1 LLLKLL
7 YKNEIGGRNDLVEK
21 TKGISFKVVLAI
33 IIAVIVILAIIF
45 VVAKNKSNETNDRLE
60 KMAKEE
66 EIIQNIRNAFDA
78 GREEFVVNNATIEG
92 YQPSKI
98 DNGAEINPAIDLKN
112 IVISKLGDKVIDE
125 SNDTT
130 TELSLESLQTESGGK
145 VDLSDGYHV
154 YLTNGEDEN
163 IKFITIVYKDATFC
177 HGMAY
182 YDTENN
188 IVADTTDNLYPI
200 LVAQIRLS
208 ENDFSY
214 YLEPMKSVK

>member
-1 LLLKLL
+1 M
-7 YKNEIGGRNDLVEK
+7 EK

-66 EIIQNIRNAFDA
+66 EIIQNIRNAFEA

-130 TELSLESLQTESGGK
+130 TELSLESLQKESGGK

>member
-1 LLLKLL
+1 M
-7 YKNEIGGRNDLVEK
+7 EK

-130 TELSLESLQTESGGK
+130 TELSLESLQKESGGK

-154 YLTNGEDEN
+154 YLVNGEDEN

-188 IVADTTDNLYPI
+188 IVADTTDNLYPS

>member
-1 LLLKLL
+1 M
-7 YKNEIGGRNDLVEK
+7 EK

-45 VVAKNKSNETNDRLE
+45 VVAKNKSNETKDRLE

-98 DNGAEINPAIDLKN
+98 DNGAEINPAIELKN

-130 TELSLESLQTESGGK
+130 TELSLESLQKESGGK
-145 VDLSDGYHV
+145 VDLIDGYHV
-154 YLTNGEDEN
+154 YLVNGEDEN

>member
-1 LLLKLL
+1 M
-7 YKNEIGGRNDLVEK
+7 EK

-33 IIAVIVILAIIF
+33 IIAIIVILAIIF
-45 VVAKNKSNETNDRLE
+45 VVSKNKSNKTNDRLE

-92 YQPSKI
+92 YQPCKI

-130 TELSLESLQTESGGK
+130 TELSLESLQKESGGK

>member
-1 LLLKLL
+1 M
-7 YKNEIGGRNDLVEK
+7 EK

-45 VVAKNKSNETNDRLE
+45 VVSKNKSNETNDRLE

-130 TELSLESLQTESGGK
+130 TELSLESLQKESGGK

-200 LVAQIRLS
+200 LVAQIRLL

>member
-1 LLLKLL
+1 M
-7 YKNEIGGRNDLVEK
+7 EK

-33 IIAVIVILAIIF
+33 IIAIIVILAIIF
-45 VVAKNKSNETNDRLE
+45 VVSKNKSNKTNDRLG

-130 TELSLESLQTESGGK
+130 TELSLESLQKESGGK

>member
-1 LLLKLL
+1 M
-7 YKNEIGGRNDLVEK
+7 EK

-130 TELSLESLQTESGGK
+130 TELSLESLQKESGGK

-154 YLTNGEDEN
+154 YLVNGEDEN

-188 IVADTTDNLYPI
+188 IVADTTDNLYQI

>member
-1 LLLKLL
+1 M
-7 YKNEIGGRNDLVEK
+7 EK

-125 SNDTT
+125 SNETT
-130 TELSLESLQTESGGK
+130 TELSLESLQKESGGK

>member
-1 LLLKLL
+1 M
-7 YKNEIGGRNDLVEK
+7 EK

-33 IIAVIVILAIIF
+33 IIAIIVILTIIF
-45 VVAKNKSNETNDRLE
+45 VVSKNKSNETNDRLE

-130 TELSLESLQTESGGK
+130 TELSLESLQKESGGK

-154 YLTNGEDEN
+154 YLVNGEDEN

>member
-1 LLLKLL
+1 M
-7 YKNEIGGRNDLVEK
+7 EK

-130 TELSLESLQTESGGK
+130 TELSLESLQKESGGK

-154 YLTNGEDEN
+154 YLVNGEDEN

-188 IVADTTDNLYPI
+188 IVVDTTDNLYPI

>member
-1 LLLKLL
+1 M
-7 YKNEIGGRNDLVEK
+7 EK

-45 VVAKNKSNETNDRLE
+45 VVSKNKSNETNDRLE

-125 SNDTT
+125 SNETT
-130 TELSLESLQTESGGK
+130 TELSLESLQKESGGK

-154 YLTNGEDEN
+154 YLVNGEDEN

>member
-1 LLLKLL
+1 M
-7 YKNEIGGRNDLVEK
+7 EK

-33 IIAVIVILAIIF
+33 IIAIIVILAIIF
-45 VVAKNKSNETNDRLE
+45 VVSKNKSNKTNDRLE

-130 TELSLESLQTESGGK
+130 TELSLESLQKESGGK

>member
-1 LLLKLL
+1 M
-7 YKNEIGGRNDLVEK
+7 EK

-45 VVAKNKSNETNDRLE
+45 VVAKNKINKTNDRLE

-130 TELSLESLQTESGGK
+130 TELSLESLQKESGGK

>member
-1 LLLKLL
+1 M
-7 YKNEIGGRNDLVEK
+7 EK

-130 TELSLESLQTESGGK
+130 TELSLESLQKESGGT

>member
-1 LLLKLL
+1 M
-7 YKNEIGGRNDLVEK
+7 EK

-33 IIAVIVILAIIF
+33 IIAIIVILAIIF
-45 VVAKNKSNETNDRLE
+45 VVSKNKSNKTNDRLE

-130 TELSLESLQTESGGK
+130 TELSLESLQKESEGK

>member
-1 LLLKLL
+1 M
-7 YKNEIGGRNDLVEK
+7 EK

-45 VVAKNKSNETNDRLE
+45 VVSKNKSNETNDRLE

-130 TELSLESLQTESGGK
+130 TELSLESLQKESGGK

-163 IKFITIVYKDATFC
+163 IKFITIVYKYATFC

>member
-1 LLLKLL
+1 M
-7 YKNEIGGRNDLVEK
+7 EK

-92 YQPSKI
+92 YQPGKI

-130 TELSLESLQTESGGK
+130 TELSLESLQKESGGK

>member
-1 LLLKLL
+1 M
-7 YKNEIGGRNDLVEK
+7 EK

-45 VVAKNKSNETNDRLE
+45 VVSKNKSNETNDRLE

-130 TELSLESLQTESGGK
+130 TELSLESLQKESGGK

-208 ENDFSY
+208 ENDLSY

>member
-1 LLLKLL
+1 M
-7 YKNEIGGRNDLVEK
+7 EK

-45 VVAKNKSNETNDRLE
+45 VVSKNKSNETNDRLE

-112 IVISKLGDKVIDE
+112 IVISKLGDKIIDE

-130 TELSLESLQTESGGK
+130 TELSLESLQKESGGK

>member
-1 LLLKLL
+1 M
-7 YKNEIGGRNDLVEK
+7 EK
-21 TKGISFKVVLAI
+21 TKCISFKVVLAI
-33 IIAVIVILAIIF
+33 IIAIIVILAIIF
-45 VVAKNKSNETNDRLE
+45 VVSKNKSNKTNDRLE

-130 TELSLESLQTESGGK
+130 TELSLESLQKESGGK

>member
-1 LLLKLL
+1 M
-7 YKNEIGGRNDLVEK
+7 EK

-45 VVAKNKSNETNDRLE
+45 VVSKNKSNETNNRLE

-130 TELSLESLQTESGGK
+130 TELSLESLQKESGGK

-154 YLTNGEDEN
+154 YLVNGEDEN

>member
-1 LLLKLL
+1 M
-7 YKNEIGGRNDLVEK
+7 EK

-130 TELSLESLQTESGGK
+130 TELSLESLQKESGGK

-154 YLTNGEDEN
+154 YLVNGEDEN

-188 IVADTTDNLYPI
+188 IVADTTYNLYPI

>member
-1 LLLKLL
+1 M
-7 YKNEIGGRNDLVEK
+7 EK

-130 TELSLESLQTESGGK
+130 TELSLESLQKESGGK

-188 IVADTTDNLYPI
+188 IVADTTDNLYPT